1 MCLSVLV
8 KDIMGYIACMGIVVV
23 FTYMCR
29 HPNKNVRPSFS
40 DLHTSLSDHTL
51 SLGMKTDS
59 PVAEGP
65 HDQPLPLLHPQA
77 HIIGALLEAGKEL
90 YTDLQNIYIKE

>member
-1 MCLSVLV
+1 
-8 KDIMGYIACMGIVVV
+8 
-23 FTYMCR
+23 MCR
-29 HPNKNVRPSFS
+29 HPNKNIRPSFS

-51 SLGMKTDS
+51 SLGMMTES

-65 HDQPLPLLHPQA
+65 VDQHPQA

-90 YTDLQNIYIKE
+90 YTDLQNKYINDRAECNNCQ